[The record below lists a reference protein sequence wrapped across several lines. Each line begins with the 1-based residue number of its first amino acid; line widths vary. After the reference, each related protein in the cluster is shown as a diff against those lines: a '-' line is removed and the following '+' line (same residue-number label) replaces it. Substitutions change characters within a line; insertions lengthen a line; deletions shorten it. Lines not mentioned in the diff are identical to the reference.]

1 MYFLCPLSIFRGMY
15 LHLMQ
20 VKQEQAA
27 LERQLFQERCAIQ
40 AKHEEKVKLAQA
52 KSVDLQRDFAS
63 G

>member
-1 MYFLCPLSIFRGMY
+1 MY
-15 LHLMQ
+15 LPPMQ
-20 VKQEQAA
+20 VKQEQVA

-52 KSVDLQRDFAS
+52 KSVNLKRDFTS

>member
-1 MYFLCPLSIFRGMY
+1 MY

-52 KSVDLQRDFAS
+52 KSVDLQRDLAS